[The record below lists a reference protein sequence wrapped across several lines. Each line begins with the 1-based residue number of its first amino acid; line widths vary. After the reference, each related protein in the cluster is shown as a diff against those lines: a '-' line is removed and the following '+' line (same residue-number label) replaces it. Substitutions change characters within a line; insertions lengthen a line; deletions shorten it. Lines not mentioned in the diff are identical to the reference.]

1 MIKLIVLDWDDC
13 IISGSSAAYYA
24 CYEAA
29 VLENSIEIDHESVER
44 QVRAFWGRPHQDV
57 IASIVDPSNPKLEQV
72 IASYER
78 LILTDLFSQNLQ
90 LIEGAKETL
99 LLLKN
104 KYTLAIATGTMG
116 QLLREQLIPRFG
128 LQNIFSSIIS
138 SSELSDTDKG
148 KPYPDMLFKLLK
160 EIGIPPEDAIMVG
173 DAQGDV
179 RMAQAAGVLPVVVL
193 TGQLNREE
201 AVALG
206 IKHIIQSIAD
216 LPLLLSKI
224 ES

>member
-1 MIKLIVLDWDDC
+1 
-13 IISGSSAAYYA
+13 
-24 CYEAA
+24 
-29 VLENSIEIDHESVER
+29 
-44 QVRAFWGRPHQDV
+44 
-57 IASIVDPSNPKLEQV
+57 
-72 IASYER
+72 
-78 LILTDLFSQNLQ
+78 
-90 LIEGAKETL
+90 
-99 LLLKN
+99 
-104 KYTLAIATGTMG
+104 MG